1 MKSQIIAALV
11 VSAAI
16 GYFGGTIASSAVP
29 ARMGSGDVVYVSADD
44 VYAKGVTDG
53 IDEMI
58 RIFNETELVLS
69 LEEIGEM
76 AKENLFVS
84 NGGE

>member
-1 MKSQIIAALV
+1 MKTRIIVALI
-11 VSAAI
+11 VSATI

-44 VYAKGVTDG
+44 IYAKGVNDG
-53 IDEMI
+53 IGEMI

-69 LEEIGEM
+69 LEEIGDM
-76 AKENLFVS
+76 ARINLFVDLD
-84 NGGE
+84 